1 MKERKKNSSETYIKF
16 MHIIF
21 VVGVIVVVN
30 DRVVYFRFVLWFASS
45 WLCTFMAKARTMI

>member
-1 MKERKKNSSETYIKF
+1 MKERKKTRETYIKF